1 MGINKVLGLNS
12 YNRQIISW
20 TLKLFMDK
28 AHGQIKVQIYIFIVA
43 SISNMPG
50 KQSEDLCS
58 AQKYAYVHD
67 ISVDQI

>member
-1 MGINKVLGLNS
+1 
-12 YNRQIISW
+12 
-20 TLKLFMDK
+20 MDK

-50 KQSEDLCS
+50 KQSEGLCS

-67 ISVDQI
+67 ISADQI